1 MMPNHTTELAD
12 VRLLLEPTESRDG
25 LLHGAWWPRSHD
37 LRRELGGLVTELG
50 RSLGPILRV
59 RVDHDAWNDVP
70 SSLMVSGRFLRVGDF
85 PSPAG
90 TITVIRGDQ
99 DGFLLLVV
107 PPETTAARAASL
119 MVAAARADNGT
130 CAADLLARG
139 DDAEETPPAIR
150 LATVRDYRRGDE
162 MAVLALINA
171 DRLPGQP
178 LCSPEMLAAAVQGT
192 CADNP
197 APWAELDPPR
207 TQVMIDH
214 SGDVV
219 GVISYTT
226 RARDA
231 AGLILWLHG
240 RENVSVIE
248 PLVER
253 ALGCLASRAVVHA
266 FTVASAL
273 TSGLGALPSIRRP
286 VTRKVL
292 EHAGFSGRE
301 SWRYLHRGV
310 RGLGLA
316 QASQLVRVASCL
328 RPSGWWLSVDEHE
341 IGVEAVA
348 GTPSDGVGV
357 LWWLGTDT
365 AHDDA
370 ALDKAL
376 LDRALALLYANGAR
390 EIVLY
395 AEGEPLPAR
404 SLFDTAGFVDIDHLA
419 SYARG

>member
-1 MMPNHTTELAD
+1 MMPNHTTD
-12 VRLLLEPTESRDG
+12 SVGVRLVLEPTETRDG
-25 LLHGAWWPRSHD
+25 VLHGAWWPRSHD
-37 LRRELGGLVTELG
+37 LRGELAALVTDLG
-50 RSLGPILRV
+50 RRLGTILRV
-59 RVDHDAWNDVP
+59 RVDPDAWDDVP
-70 SSLMVSGRFLRVGDF
+70 SSLMIDGRFLRIGDF
-85 PSPAG
+85 PSPMG
-90 TITVIRGDQ
+90 TITVIRGGH

-107 PPETTAARAASL
+107 PPETTATRAAS
-119 MVAAARADNGT
+119 MMAAAARPANGT
-130 CAADLLARG
+130 CAAELLASG
-139 DDAEETPPAIR
+139 GPAEEPPSETR
-150 LATVRDYRRGDE
+150 LAMTRAYTQADE
-162 MAVLALINA
+162 SAVLALVNA

-178 LCSPEMLAAAVQGT
+178 MCSRQMLADAVEGT
-192 CADNP
+192 CVDNP
-197 APWAELDPPR
+197 SPWAELDPPR
-207 TQVMIDH
+207 TEVLIDD

-240 RENVSVIE
+240 NENTTVIE
-248 PLVER
+248 ALVQR
-253 ALGCLASRAVVHA
+253 ALDCLEGCSFVHA

-273 TSGLGALPSIRRP
+273 TSGLGALPCVRRAT
-286 VTRKVL
+286 TRKVL
-292 EHAGFSGRE
+292 EHAGFAGRD

-310 RGLGLA
+310 GGLGLA
-316 QASQLVRVASCL
+316 QTGPPVRVAACV
-328 RPSGWWLSVDEHE
+328 RPSGWWLSVAEHE

-348 GTPSDGVGV
+348 GTPSHGVGV

-370 ALDKAL
+370 ALDKAV

-404 SLFDTAGFVDIDHLA
+404 SLFDTAGFVDVDHLA